1 MPAPRK
7 GPFAAQDHFHAFGV
21 GRHRAVSV
29 CRGTLPAKLT
39 AQWSL
44 SNGTTMAASITAL
57 EAKTR
62 FGQLLDRVSRGEEV
76 IVTRHDKPVA
86 RIVPVGR
93 PAREEVRAAV
103 AGLRELRRAIA
114 MRSKDQPALTAAE
127 VRSMIEE
134 GRR

>member
-1 MPAPRK
+1 M
-7 GPFAAQDHFHAFGV
+7 
-21 GRHRAVSV
+21 
-29 CRGTLPAKLT
+29 
-39 AQWSL
+39 
-44 SNGTTMAASITAL
+44 NASITAL

-76 IVTRHDKPVA
+76 VVTRHAKPVA

-103 AGLRELRRAIA
+103 AGLRKLRGAIA
-114 MRSKDQPALTAAE
+114 MRSKGQPALTAAE
-127 VRSMIEE
+127 IRSMIQE